1 MTKNMLTRDQQVEK
15 YTKLADSALLASA
28 HNAERSRFEIEVA
41 SKLTPGTPVYARVL
55 FQAQRYATAS
65 KQAADD
71 ARLYLD
77 RASQASA
84 ATESSMFEDL

>member
-1 MTKNMLTRDQQVEK
+1 MSKKMLTRDEQIAK
-15 YTKLADSALLASA
+15 YTKLADSALLASN
-28 HNAERSRFEIEVA
+28 HNAERARFEIEVA
-41 SKLTPGTPVYARVL
+41 SQLTPGTPAYARVL
-55 FQAQRYATAS
+55 FQAERYATAS